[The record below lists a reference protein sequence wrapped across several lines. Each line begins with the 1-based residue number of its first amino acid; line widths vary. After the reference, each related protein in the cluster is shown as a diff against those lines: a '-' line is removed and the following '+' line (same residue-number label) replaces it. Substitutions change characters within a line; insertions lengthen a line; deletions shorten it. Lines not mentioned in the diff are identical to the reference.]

1 MSSVEHQAIAATVT
15 GAQIQKVGFRAMVQK
30 EAIMYNLAGSA
41 RNNTD
46 GTVSVTLQGD
56 RSGIDQVVAAMK
68 GAARNLQRTT
78 PSP

>member
-1 MSSVEHQAIAATVT
+1 MI
-15 GAQIQKVGFRAMVQK
+15 QK

-56 RSGIDQVVAAMK
+56 KNGIDQLVAAMK
-68 GAARNLQRTT
+68 AGARNLQRITQ
-78 PSP
+78 SS